1 MYSSSGCRH
10 YIEVKYVIDAT
21 FSSTNCTSY
30 AVDAEFC
37 LEFVNILCN
46 HMLTL
51 NELGWKGIG
60 SRIPK
65 MYHLF
70 YFFIFFL
77 MSESYG
83 RLVVGGW
90 AVLL

>member
-37 LEFVNILCN
+37 LEFVNIYVN
-46 HMLTL
+46 
-51 NELGWKGIG
+51 
-60 SRIPK
+60 PK
-65 MYHLF
+65 FVLF
-70 YFFIFFL
+70 FLFVLL
-77 MSESYG
+77 MSESY
-83 RLVVGGW
+83 RWVVVGGW

>member
-10 YIEVKYVIDAT
+10 YIEVIYVIDAA

-37 LEFVNILCN
+37 LEFVNIYVN
-46 HMLTL
+46 
-51 NELGWKGIG
+51 
-60 SRIPK
+60 PK
-65 MYHLF
+65 FVLF
-70 YFFIFFL
+70 VLL
-77 MSESYG
+77 MSESYQWV
-83 RLVVGGW
+83 VVGGW

>member
-30 AVDAEFC
+30 AVDAELC
-37 LEFVNILCN
+37 LEFVNIYVN
-46 HMLTL
+46 
-51 NELGWKGIG
+51 
-60 SRIPK
+60 PK
-65 MYHLF
+65 FVL
-70 YFFIFFL
+70 FFL
-77 MSESYG
+77 FVLLLSESY
-83 RLVVGGW
+83 RWVVGGGW

>member
-37 LEFVNILCN
+37 LEFVNIYVNPNFVLFF
-46 HMLTL
+46 
-51 NELGWKGIG
+51 
-60 SRIPK
+60 
-65 MYHLF
+65 YLF
-70 YFFIFFL
+70 Y
-77 MSESYG
+77 
-83 RLVVGGW
+83 
-90 AVLL
+90 

>member
-1 MYSSSGCRH
+1 MNIMYSSSGCRH

-21 FSSTNCTSY
+21 FSSTNCTFY

-51 NELGWKGIG
+51 NELGWKGMVLAQVFQKCI
-60 SRIPK
+60 IC
-65 MYHLF
+65 
-70 YFFIFFL
+70 FID
-77 MSESYG
+77 E
-83 RLVVGGW
+83 
-90 AVLL
+90 

>member
-37 LEFVNILCN
+37 LEFVNIYVN
-46 HMLTL
+46 
-51 NELGWKGIG
+51 
-60 SRIPK
+60 PK
-65 MYHLF
+65 FVL
-70 YFFIFFL
+70 L
-77 MSESYG
+77 MSESYQWV
-83 RLVVGGW
+83 VVGGW